1 MEPSTH
7 KRLPP
12 SPQRAQSHSPGRHAS
27 PANPVSWPHQNLPH
41 SQHHQQ
47 HHQEQHQN
55 EQGLGSNLP
64 SRSSSVSPPLNAP
77 STTPTSTATST
88 PPVTVH
94 LQPPPPSTH
103 HSGSQSTHSPPP
115 TPPVS
120 AGLPLP
126 LPLFDQAALA
136 VLAQT
141 TGNPPNTPVTP
152 GAFLVSDSEES
163 ESDEY
168 EDADEGSSRSDS
180 EREDEVEE
188 EREETTTLSSGDWPH
203 QQLRRSPRSATF
215 VRGESGVAFAEGSR
229 RGSGRKRSSSESIE
243 SERGRSRP
251 VERRQPS
258 YLYRTDSAPARFLR
272 LEGLGSVI
280 IEAPKRAISAR
291 ASGGVR
297 VVDTRKR
304 GKASKGAGEC
314 KQCDYLSSTSMRKP
328 SAGFGERARVK
339 KMLESK
345 QMDPLRTSS
354 PPRDVAAFKDRRLP
368 ARPSSMLPTP
378 REYYT
383 PGWGDRSENP
393 SPKAA
398 AGPGRRVPSAS
409 SEPWRPSLETLSDP
423 VPTMAARI
431 SDFPITPIA
440 LDLGA
445 LSVIADFDEL
455 SPTTPRAQNP
465 RTAIPRARAS
475 HSSLNKARRR
485 AAQSSRSSS
494 VSATSI
500 RLRSGS
506 VVTVIPPEQTAWQ
519 RTVYVAGP
527 IRLNKFQRKATANA
541 DDLEAAAKSK
551 VDGLWPRA
559 PSKPDGIA
567 SLDAFQD
574 ALDSLDPKATF
585 ERRASDECALDDLV
599 QYFADWGIPTT
610 ECEKDTID
618 SFWLGASDDEGSV
631 SKSNRSSMDSEWHG
645 APAEAEADREGEL
658 VKSTSDR
665 YSTGTTASSLANNR
679 LSVLSGGMGAV
690 EVELRDEDAS
700 SSKRS
705 SRISLRRSPSLRGK
719 NMNSSGS
726 AEKKH
731 KSRGSEGQRTRL
743 RRLVMSAGG
752 IL

>member
-1 MEPSTH
+1 MEHSTH
-7 KRLPP
+7 KRLSP
-12 SPQRAQSHSPGRHAS
+12 SPQRDSPVRHAS
-27 PANPVSWPHQNLPH
+27 PANSVSWPHQNLPH

-47 HHQEQHQN
+47 HRQDQQHPNQ
-55 EQGLGSNLP
+55 QGLGSDLP

-103 HSGSQSTHSPPP
+103 HSGSQPAHSPPP

-141 TGNPPNTPVTP
+141 AGNPPNTPVTP

-163 ESDEY
+163 ESDQY
-168 EDADEGSSRSDS
+168 EDAEGGSSHSDS
-180 EREDEVEE
+180 EREDDFEE
-188 EREETTTLSSGDWPH
+188 EREGTTTLSSGHWPH

-215 VRGESGVAFAEGSR
+215 VRGEGGVALAER
-229 RGSGRKRSSSESIE
+229 RRRAGGRTRSSSESIE

-251 VERRQPS
+251 VERRRPS

-304 GKASKGAGEC
+304 NKASRAAEGR
-314 KQCDYLSSTSMRKP
+314 QCVYSSSTSMRKP

-345 QMDPLRTSS
+345 QMEALQTSS

-368 ARPSSMLPTP
+368 ARPSSMMPTP
-378 REYYT
+378 REYYA
-383 PGWGDRSENP
+383 PSRGDGSENP

-398 AGPGRRVPSAS
+398 VTPGRRAPSAS

-423 VPTMAARI
+423 APSMAARI

-445 LSVIADFDEL
+445 LSFIADFDEL
-455 SPTTPRAQNP
+455 SPTTPRAQNH
-465 RTAIPRARAS
+465 RTPAPRAQAS

-541 DDLEAAAKSK
+541 DDLEAAAKSE

-559 PSKPDGIA
+559 PSKPVGIA

-585 ERRASDECALDDLV
+585 ERRASDECALDDLA
-599 QYFADWGIPTT
+599 QYFQDWIPTT

-631 SKSNRSSMDSEWHG
+631 SKSNRSSMGSEWHG
-645 APAEAEADREGEL
+645 APAEAGKEGD
-658 VKSTSDR
+658 VDKSTSDR
-665 YSTGTTASSLANNR
+665 YSTGTTTSSLAHNR
-679 LSVLSGGMGAV
+679 LSVVSGGMGAV

-719 NMNSSGS
+719 SINTSGS

-731 KSRGSEGQRTRL
+731 KSRPSEGQRTRL

-752 IL
+752 ML

>member
-1 MEPSTH
+1 MDPSSHT
-7 KRLPP
+7 RLSP
-12 SPQRAQSHSPGRHAS
+12 SPQCAQSHSPSRQAS
-27 PANPVSWPHQNLPH
+27 PTNSTSWPHQNLPH

-47 HHQEQHQN
+47 HHQQHRQDQLHPN
-55 EQGLGSNLP
+55 QEELTSNVP

-94 LQPPPPSTH
+94 LQPAPTSSHLANP
-103 HSGSQSTHSPPP
+103 QSAHSPPP
-115 TPPVS
+115 TPPIS

-126 LPLFDQAALA
+126 LPLFDQTALS
-136 VLAQT
+136 VLVQNP
-141 TGNPPNTPVTP
+141 GEPPNTPVTP

-168 EDADEGSSRSDS
+168 EDADEGSSQQDS
-180 EREDEVEE
+180 ESEE
-188 EREETTTLSSGDWPH
+188 EREQATTLNSGHWPH
-203 QQLRRSPRSATF
+203 HSLRRSPRSATF
-215 VRGESGVAFAEGSR
+215 VRREGGVAFAEGSSR
-229 RGSGRKRSSSESIE
+229 RGSGRKRNSAGSVE

-251 VERRQPS
+251 IEGRRPS

-304 GKASKGAGEC
+304 SSTGKGAERGKQGE
-314 KQCDYLSSTSMRKP
+314 YSSTSMRKP
-328 SAGFGERARVK
+328 SAGFGERSRVK

-345 QMDPLRTSS
+345 QMETIRTSS

-378 REYYT
+378 REYY
-383 PGWGDRSENP
+383 PPRGERSENP

-398 AGPGRRVPSAS
+398 VTPGRRVPSAS
-409 SEPWRPSLETLSDP
+409 SEPWRPSLEPLADP
-423 VPTMAARI
+423 FPSMASRI
-431 SDFPITPIA
+431 TDFPITPIA

-465 RTAIPRARAS
+465 RAPAPRARAS

-527 IRLNKFQRKATANA
+527 IRLNAFQRKTTANA
-541 DDLEAAAKSK
+541 DDLEAIAKSE
-551 VDGLWPRA
+551 VERLTWHRA

-574 ALDSLDPKATF
+574 ALDSLDEKATF
-585 ERRASDECALDDLV
+585 ERRASDDSALDDLV
-599 QYFADWGIPTT
+599 QYFEDWGIPTT

-618 SFWLGASDDEGSV
+618 SFWLGTSDDEGSV
-631 SKSNRSSMDSEWHG
+631 SKSNRSSMGSEWHG
-645 APAEAEADREGEL
+645 GPPEAGKEGAGAI
-658 VKSTSDR
+658 STSDR
-665 YSTGTTASSLANNR
+665 YSTGTTASSFAANR
-679 LSVLSGGMGAV
+679 LSVVSGGMGAV

-705 SRISLRRSPSLRGK
+705 SRISLRRSPSLRSK
-719 NMNSSGS
+719 NSSNAPGS
-726 AEKKH
+726 TEKKH